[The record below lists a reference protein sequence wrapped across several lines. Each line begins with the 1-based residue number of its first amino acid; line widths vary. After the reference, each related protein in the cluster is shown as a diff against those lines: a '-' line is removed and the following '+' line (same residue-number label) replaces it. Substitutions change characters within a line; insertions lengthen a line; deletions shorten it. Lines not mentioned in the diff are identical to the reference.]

1 MNEGVY
7 TDASVTALNSVLAI
21 AEQVVNDE
29 SATQEEV
36 NKQITAV
43 KAATTALLPKE
54 QKAEVNVTEAKTA
67 DVPVTMTDT
76 DGNVYT
82 WTNVMEDKASMTV
95 EPDNNGTGTLTITF
109 ADAGSTTAG
118 CIT

>member
-43 KAATTALLPKE
+43 KGCNNSFAAKRTKGRS
-54 QKAEVNVTEAKTA
+54 QCYRSKNSRC
-67 DVPVTMTDT
+67 
-76 DGNVYT
+76 
-82 WTNVMEDKASMTV
+82 ASYH
-95 EPDNNGTGTLTITF
+95 DRY
-109 ADAGSTTAG
+109 
-118 CIT
+118 